1 MNLLSVG
8 LKITGKLLPAVP
20 DTIQELEE
28 KFASLSTRVN
38 TLEQN
43 L

>member
-8 LKITGKLLPAVP
+8 LKITGKLLPVVIKA
-20 DTIQELEE
+20 IQELEE
-28 KFASLSTRVN
+28 KFASLSTQIN